1 MTPLDRVR
9 ADAAAAAAARDAYR
23 EAMDA
28 LRVSCAAADRAGESR
43 NDIVRAAEGGM
54 SRRKVFETLGAE
66 DLITAARAALRG
78 HEHIHLKAGSGGRVL
93 AELSPSILL
102 ELDDDEEGEEED
114 DERYRARKHREGRI
128 LEDAAYAADAALREH
143 GLALASGRDGIAAL
157 AGFEDAEVIR
167 AAGR

>member
-9 ADAAAAAAARDAYR
+9 ADAAAAAGARDAYR
-23 EAMDA
+23 ASMDA

-78 HEHIHLKAGSGGRVL
+78 HEHIHVRAGSGGRVL

-102 ELDDDEEGEEED
+102 ELDDDEEGEED